1 MKIKNIAIAGLL
13 ALGVGATT
21 FTVYAQALYETPK
34 EALSAMTGKSVEE
47 IHELR
52 QDEGITVPELFETEA
67 EYDAFK
73 NEVLEQRKERIE
85 DRVVNGDLTRERAD
99 EILIQMED
107 GAFMMN
113 GAGFGRGGECTTE
126 GGPNLRNSEGKGIN
140 QGNGEQQGTRGH
152 GMGNRR

>member
-1 MKIKNIAIAGLL
+1 MKIKNIAIASLL

-21 FTVYAQALYETPK
+21 FTVYAQAQYDTPR

-52 QDEGITVPELFETEA
+52 QDEGMVLSELFETDA
-67 EYDAFK
+67 EYEAFK

-85 DRVVNGDLTRERAD
+85 DRVENGNLTRERAD
-99 EILIQMED
+99 EILSQMED
-107 GAFMMN
+107 GTFMMK
-113 GAGFGRGGECTTE
+113 GAGFGRGGDCTT
-126 GGPNLRNSEGKGIN
+126 GDGPSF
-140 QGNGEQQGTRGH
+140 GNHQENGNHHGAMGH